1 VIRAGVIGA
10 GNMGS
15 HHARVYAALTGA
27 CTLAGVYDPDTDRAA
42 TVASRWDARSY
53 DTLEDMLRDVDVVS
67 VASPSSLHFH
77 HTALALEHGLDVLVE
92 KPVSLTVENAKMLER
107 MASLRPSRPVVQ
119 VGHIEHFNPAI
130 VALRTLLAEHSP
142 IAIDMQRLGPFDGRN
157 PDMDVVQDLMLHDIH
172 VLISVAG
179 SPLVRVQAAGRRVR
193 NEDQTDY
200 AVATFVFENGLIA
213 TLAASRV
220 TEEKIRRL
228 TVTASDA
235 HITLDSMR
243 RSLELSRWTSLR
255 DDAGESAGYRQESV
269 LERVFVP
276 IEEPLVAQI
285 QSFLRCVRDRSA
297 PEVPLS
303 MGTACLQTVDVVR
316 ERIAAQA
323 AATGAAGV
331 LTV

>member
-1 VIRAGVIGA
+1 
-10 GNMGS
+10 MGS

-27 CTLAGVYDPDTDRAA
+27 CTLAGVFDPDAERAA
-42 TVASRWDARSY
+42 TVAGRWDAQAY

-67 VASPSSLHFH
+67 IASPSSLHFH

-92 KPVSLTVENAKMLER
+92 KPLALTVENARMLER

-130 VALRTLLAEHSP
+130 VELRKLMGEHEP

-172 VLISVAG
+172 VLISIAN
-179 SPLVRVQAAGRRVR
+179 SPLVQVQASGRRVR
-193 NEDQTDY
+193 NEEQTDY
-200 AVATFVFENGLIA
+200 AVATFVFESGLIA
-213 TLAASRV
+213 TLSASRV
-220 TEEKIRRL
+220 TEEKVRRL

-255 DDAGESAGYRQESV
+255 SDAGESAGYRQESV
-269 LERVFVP
+269 LERIFVP
-276 IEEPLVAQI
+276 IEEPLVAQL
-285 QSFLRCVRDRSA
+285 QSFLKCVRERSA
-297 PEVPLS
+297 PEVPLRT
-303 MGTACLQTVDVVR
+303 GTACLEVVDAVR
-316 ERIAAQA
+316 ECIAAQA
-323 AATGAAGV
+323 AATGAAGA
-331 LTV
+331 LAL

>member
-1 VIRAGVIGA
+1 
-10 GNMGS
+10 MGS

-27 CTLAGVYDPDTDRAA
+27 CTLAGVYDPDSARAA
-42 TVASRWDARSY
+42 TLAERWDARAY

-67 VASPSSLHFH
+67 IASPSSLHFH

-92 KPVSLTVENAKMLER
+92 KPLSLTVENARMLER

-130 VALRTLLAEHSP
+130 VELRKLMGEHEP

-172 VLISVAG
+172 VLISIAN
-179 SPLVRVQAAGRRVR
+179 SPLVQVQASGRRVR
-193 NEDQTDY
+193 NEEQTDY
-200 AVATFVFENGLIA
+200 AVATFVFESGLIA
-213 TLAASRV
+213 TLSASRV
-220 TEEKIRRL
+220 TEEKVRRL

-255 DDAGESAGYRQESV
+255 NDAGGSAAYRQESV
-269 LERVFVP
+269 LERIFVP

-285 QSFLRCVRDRSA
+285 QSFLKCVRERSA
-297 PEVPLS
+297 PEVPLRT
-303 MGTACLQTVDVVR
+303 GTACLEVVDAVR
-316 ERIAAQA
+316 ECIAAQA
-323 AATGAAGV
+323 AATGAAGA
-331 LTV
+331 LAL

>member
-1 VIRAGVIGA
+1 
-10 GNMGS
+10 MGS

-53 DTLEDMLRDVDVVS
+53 ASLEDMLREVDVVS
-67 VASPSSLHFH
+67 IASPSNLHFH

-92 KPVSLTVENAKMLER
+92 KPLSVTVENARMLER
-107 MASLRPSRPVVQ
+107 MASLRPKPPVVQ

-130 VALRTLLAEHSP
+130 RELRKLLVEHEP
-142 IAIDMQRLGPFDGRN
+142 IAIDMQRLGPFDGRIT
-157 PDMDVVQDLMLHDIH
+157 DTDVVQDLMLHDIH
-172 VLISVAG
+172 VLISVAA
-179 SPLVRVQAAGRRVR
+179 SPLVRVQASGRRVR
-193 NEDQTDY
+193 SDEHTDY
-200 AVATFVFENGLIA
+200 AVATFVFESGLIA
-213 TLAASRV
+213 TLSASRV

-243 RSLELSRWTSLR
+243 RSLELSRWTSLQ
-255 DDAGESAGYRQESV
+255 AGPGESTGYRQESV

-285 QSFLRCVRDRSA
+285 QSFLRCVRDRSV
-297 PEVPLS
+297 PEVPLHA
-303 MGTACLQTVDVVR
+303 GTACLQVVDAVR
-316 ERIAAQA
+316 ECIAAQA
-323 AATGAAGV
+323 ATAGAAGV
-331 LTV
+331 LAV

>member
-1 VIRAGVIGA
+1 
-10 GNMGS
+10 MGS

-27 CTLAGVYDPDTDRAA
+27 CSLAGVYDPDAERAA
-42 TVASRWDARSY
+42 TVASRWDAKAY
-53 DTLEDMLRDVDVVS
+53 DSLEDMLRDVDVVS
-67 VASPSSLHFH
+67 VASPSSMHFH

-92 KPVSLTVENAKMLER
+92 KPLALTVENARMLER

-130 VALRTLLAEHSP
+130 AELRKLLGEHEP
-142 IAIDMQRLGPFDGRN
+142 IAIDMQRLGPFDGRIS
-157 PDMDVVQDLMLHDIH
+157 DTDVVQDLMLHDIH
-172 VLISVAG
+172 VLITVAG
-179 SPLVRVQAAGRRVR
+179 SPLVRVQASGRRVR
-193 NEDQTDY
+193 SEDHTDY
-200 AVATFVFENGLIA
+200 AVATFVFESGLIA
-213 TLAASRV
+213 TLSASRV

-235 HITLDSMR
+235 HITLDSMN

-255 DDAGESAGYRQESV
+255 GGAEGAASYRQESV
-269 LERVFVP
+269 VERVFVP

-285 QSFLRCVRDRSA
+285 QSFLKCVRERSV

-303 MGTACLQTVDVVR
+303 TGTACLQIVDAVR
-316 ERIAAQA
+316 ECIAAQA

>member
-1 VIRAGVIGA
+1 
-10 GNMGS
+10 MGS

-27 CTLAGVYDPDTDRAA
+27 CTLAGVYDPESERAA
-42 TVASRWDARSY
+42 TLAKRWDAVAY

-92 KPVSLTVENAKMLER
+92 KPLALTVENARMLER

-130 VALRTLLAEHSP
+130 VELRKLLAEHDP
-142 IAIDMQRLGPFDGRN
+142 IAIDMQGLGPFDGRN
-157 PDMDVVQDLMLHDIH
+157 PDIDVVQDLMLHDIH
-172 VLISVAG
+172 VLISVAN
-179 SPLVRVQAAGRRVR
+179 SPLVQVQASGRRVR
-193 NEDQTDY
+193 NEEQTDY
-200 AVATFVFENGLIA
+200 AVATFVFESGLIA
-213 TLAASRV
+213 TLSASRV
-220 TEEKIRRL
+220 TEEKVRRL

-255 DDAGESAGYRQESV
+255 SDAGESAGYRQESV

-285 QSFLRCVRDRSA
+285 QSFLRCVTTRST
-297 PEVPLS
+297 PEVPLRT
-303 MGTACLQTVDVVR
+303 GTACLEVVDAVR
-316 ERIAAQA
+316 ECIAAQA
-323 AATGAAGV
+323 AATGAAGA
-331 LTV
+331 LAL

>member
-1 VIRAGVIGA
+1 
-10 GNMGS
+10 MGS

-27 CTLAGVYDPDTDRAA
+27 CTLAGVYDPDFERAA
-42 TVASRWDARSY
+42 TVAGRWDARAY
-53 DTLEDMLRDVDVVS
+53 PTLEDMLRDVDVVT

-92 KPVSLTVENAKMLER
+92 KPVSLTVENARMLER
-107 MASLRPSRPVVQ
+107 MAGLRPQPPVVQ

-130 VALRTLLAEHSP
+130 RELRKLLAEHEP
-142 IAIDMQRLGPFDGRN
+142 IAIDMQRLGPFDGRIA
-157 PDMDVVQDLMLHDIH
+157 DTDVVQDLMLHDIH
-172 VLISVAG
+172 VLLTVAG
-179 SPLVRVQAAGRRVR
+179 SPLVRVQASGRRVR
-193 NEDQTDY
+193 SDEHTDY
-200 AVATFVFENGLIA
+200 AVATFVFESGLIA
-213 TLAASRV
+213 TLSASRV

-235 HITLDSMR
+235 HITLDSMN

-255 DDAGESAGYRQESV
+255 GAASGSGGYRQESV

-285 QSFLRCVRDRSA
+285 QSFLSCVRDRSA
-297 PEVPLS
+297 PEVPLRT
-303 MGTACLQTVDVVR
+303 GTACLGVVDAVR
-316 ERIAAQA
+316 ECIAAQA

-331 LTV
+331 LAL